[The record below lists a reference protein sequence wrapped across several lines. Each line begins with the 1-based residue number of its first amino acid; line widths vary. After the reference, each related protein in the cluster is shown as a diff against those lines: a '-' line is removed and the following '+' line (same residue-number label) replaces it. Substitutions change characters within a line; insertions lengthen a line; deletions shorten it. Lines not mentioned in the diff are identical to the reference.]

1 MGRFARGRGDN
12 CASSILRGM
21 PTPVGHALAGV
32 AAGCLLAGRVDRTT
46 LSTLGTALSWRSLAL
61 TLDKRLL
68 LFASLGVLAD
78 IDFLF
83 GVHSAYTHSVGAT
96 LVVGG
101 VAALLGRGRS
111 RRFAL
116 AATMAYGTHIV
127 LDWLG
132 SDTVEP
138 LGVMALWPFTTDY
151 FLSNLYWFPS
161 VCRQFRDL
169 SCWSHNVASIA
180 WEIVFLGPL
189 AFGALYLNRRS
200 RRT

>member
-1 MGRFARGRGDN
+1 MGRFARGRGGN

-32 AAGCLLAGRVDRTT
+32 AAGYLLAGRVDRTT
-46 LSTLGTALSWRSLAL
+46 LSTRGTALSWRSMAS
-61 TLDKRLL
+61 DKRLL

-83 GVHSAYTHSVGAT
+83 GIHSAYTHSIGAT

-101 VAALLGRGRS
+101 VAALLGRDHR
-111 RRFAL
+111 RRFAF
-116 AATMAYGTHIV
+116 AAALAYGTHVV

-132 SDTVEP
+132 SDNVEP
-138 LGVMALWPFTTDY
+138 LGVMALWPVTTDY
-151 FLSNLYWFPS
+151 FLSGLYWFPS

-169 SCWSHNVASIA
+169 SCWSHNVASLV
-180 WEIVFLGPL
+180 WEIAFLGPL

-200 RRT
+200 RT

>member
-1 MGRFARGRGDN
+1 MGRFARGRGGN

-32 AAGCLLAGRVDRTT
+32 AAGYLLAGRVDRTT
-46 LSTLGTALSWRSLAL
+46 LSTRGAALSWRSLAS
-61 TLDKRLL
+61 DKRLL

-101 VAALLGRGRS
+101 VAALLARDRS
-111 RRFAL
+111 RRFAF
-116 AATMAYGTHIV
+116 AAALAYGTHIV

-138 LGVMALWPFTTDY
+138 LGVMALWPLTTDY
-151 FLSNLYWFPS
+151 FLSGLYWFPS
-161 VCRQFRDL
+161 VCRQFREL
-169 SCWSHNVASIA
+169 SCWWNNVASLV
-180 WEIVFLGPL
+180 WEILFLGPL
-189 AFGALYLNRRS
+189 AFGVLYLNRR
-200 RRT
+200 T

>member
-1 MGRFARGRGDN
+1 
-12 CASSILRGM
+12 M

-32 AAGCLLAGRVDRTT
+32 AAGYLLAGRVDRST
-46 LSTLGTALSWRSLAL
+46 LSARGTALAWRSLAS
-61 TLDKRLL
+61 DKRLL
-68 LFASLGVLAD
+68 LFAGLGVLAD

-101 VAALLGRGRS
+101 VAALLNRDHS

-116 AATMAYGTHIV
+116 AAALAYGTHIV

-138 LGVMALWPFTTDY
+138 LGVMALWPLTTDY
-151 FLSNLYWFPS
+151 FLSGLYWFPS
-161 VCRQFRDL
+161 ACRQFREL
-169 SCWSHNVASIA
+169 GCWWHNVASIA

-189 AFGALYLNRRS
+189 AFGVLYLNRRS
-200 RRT
+200 RRS